1 VDTLRALNLYASVE
15 KWLEGDVG
23 CSNGSME
30 SKWELA
36 GLHLEVESESGF
48 RWECRGGR
56 IGGEACGHRLD
67 V

>member
-1 VDTLRALNLYASVE
+1 
-15 KWLEGDVG
+15 
-23 CSNGSME
+23 ME

-48 RWECRGGR
+48 RWECSGGR
-56 IGGEACGHRLD
+56 IGVEACGHRLD